1 VIPELGAY
9 RISGHNGNFIPQAK
23 ACGFNHAYVGAGADA
38 GDSSLGAEARAARL
52 KALLKKLAAKG
63 FKITLDLE
71 RHSPALGFK
80 QVLKAA
86 APVWDSVTRIVL
98 ADEAPWLEYPLI
110 RGKVLNQI
118 SALALS
124 SRPLGAVFTPR
135 QVLAGVNCA
144 PLDFVGVE
152 AYCDIPLTAPVPWK
166 QVRELLHASVGKIPG
181 RLVDNEAVLI
191 VSAAYNRNGAFTFPT
206 DILAVN
212 EEAWGFASDRNFP
225 LYAFAFGRSGGLKD
239 LPFLRDWYAART

>member
-1 VIPELGAY
+1 MIPELGAY
-9 RISGHNGNFIPQAK
+9 RISGHYGSHIPAAK

-52 KALLKKLAAKG
+52 KALLKKLVAKG

-71 RHSPALGFK
+71 RHSPSLGFK

-86 APVWDSVTRIVL
+86 EPVWDSVTRIVL
-98 ADEAPWLEYPLI
+98 ADEAPGLEYPLI

-118 SALALS
+118 AALGLP

-152 AYCDIPLTAPVPWK
+152 AYCDVPLTSPVPGR
-166 QVRELLHASVGKIPG
+166 QVRELLHASVGKLPG
-181 RLVDNEAVLI
+181 RLLDNESVLI
-191 VSAAYNRNGAFTFPT
+191 ISAAYNRNGAFPHPER
-206 DILAVN
+206 IIEVN

-225 LYAFAFGRSGGLKD
+225 LYAFAFGRTGGLKD
-239 LPFLRDWYAART
+239 LPFLQEWYKSRG